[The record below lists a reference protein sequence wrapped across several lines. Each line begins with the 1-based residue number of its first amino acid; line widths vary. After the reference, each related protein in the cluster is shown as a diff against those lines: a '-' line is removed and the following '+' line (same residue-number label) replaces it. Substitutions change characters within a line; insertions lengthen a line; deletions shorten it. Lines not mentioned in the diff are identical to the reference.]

1 MDQRK
6 IMSLGR
12 SSLVISLPKHWVEMN
27 ELKRGDTI
35 SLDVLRD
42 RSLVVFPGVR
52 RKRELRKIT
61 FKVDPAQKED
71 SLVRTIIACYLNGYC
86 GITLL
91 STGIFTVA
99 QQKAVRGIAGPLY
112 MGILESDTKKIH
124 IQTLV
129 DESKAPVETAIRRM
143 YVISSSMCHDA
154 MKSLANQDEELAKV
168 VYTLDDDVDQ
178 LSFFLTRLLR
188 GAILDSDLAQEL
200 GLEPIDCLDCQTLVH
215 RIEHVADHS
224 ASISKNVASLT
235 KGQLLSDPVLEH
247 VLQLGNE
254 AVDLYDEA
262 VKAFFSKD
270 PDASNELIRRQ
281 SRLDE
286 KLSACMVGE
295 TNPAI
300 ACMVCS
306 IRDSLRRV
314 AEYAADIAEITI
326 DHSFKPTGYRPL
338 DEAVKNKMWWW
349 KE

>member
-1 MDQRK
+1 
-6 IMSLGR
+6 
-12 SSLVISLPKHWVEMN
+12 
-27 ELKRGDTI
+27 
-35 SLDVLRD
+35 
-42 RSLVVFPGVR
+42 
-52 RKRELRKIT
+52 
-61 FKVDPAQKED
+61 
-71 SLVRTIIACYLNGYC
+71 
-86 GITLL
+86 
-91 STGIFTVA
+91 
-99 QQKAVRGIAGPLY
+99 
-112 MGILESDTKKIH
+112 MGILESDAKKIH

-168 VYTLDDDVDQ
+168 AFTLDDDVDQ

-224 ASISKNVASLT
+224 ASISKNVAALT

-254 AVDLYDEA
+254 AINLYDEA

-270 PDASNELIRRQ
+270 PDASNELIRQQ